1 MSIIRLWGADRKI
14 EGITMA
20 IGKKDPAKGDSTT
33 RFSQLQLKPAWLN
46 CFVLSP
52 DDLTGVSL

>member
-1 MSIIRLWGADRKI
+1 MSVIRRCGADRKI
-14 EGITMA
+14 EGIIHT

-33 RFSQLQLKPAWLN
+33 KLSQLQLKPAWLN